1 MNEIFTEMFW
11 YIAAALVPIV
21 ITISECLIKWF
32 KIDGTVLKIISG
44 KQLASW
50 LVAIVMSVC
59 VYLFGFLKLEVE
71 PIYVGMIALSVVVGL
86 SSNGIYDIK
95 VIKQWVSNWFYKV

>member
-11 YIAAALVPIV
+11 YIATALVPIV

-32 KIDGTVLKIISG
+32 MINGTVLKIISG
-44 KQLASW
+44 KQLTSW
-50 LVAIVMSVC
+50 LVAILMSVC
-59 VYLFGFLKLEVE
+59 VYLFGFLKIEE

-95 VIKQWVSNWFYKV
+95 VIKQWVSNWFYKE